1 MFRQVGL
8 KLTLSFLVMFICL
21 YTAVSILIYGVTAR
35 LIISDIDVLL
45 QDTARP
51 LGVEVATALDR
62 GVFPAQFVA
71 LAKLASIY
79 PKVSA
84 ILLRDAV
91 GDVIANTNPSV
102 SGSLP
107 YRTSKPNPRTIF
119 DARSRTHYRILTERL
134 ANKYGQTEGYL
145 QVAINIDRDLNS
157 LASLKRALLIVAAA
171 GTLLAALAG
180 IVMSRVSLRPIELSW
195 FRQRQFA
202 ADASHELRTPLT
214 VIRLNL
220 EVLRARSHTRI
231 EENEEWLAVIDRE
244 VDRMSRLTQDL
255 LTLARADSDVTAVRL
270 EIVDLLST
278 AKRATTAFA
287 AVAASKGLALKVSA
301 DAQDSEN
308 AYLLQGDPERL
319 YQLIAILLDNAIK
332 YTSSGGVRVELSRHR
347 HTLQMTVSD
356 TGIGIDPELLPQ
368 IFDRFV
374 RGDQARVRHGGGA
387 GLGLAIAQWIA
398 QVHGGRMTAASVPKA
413 GSQFTVWL
421 PVRSIRRI

>member
-8 KLTLSFLVMFICL
+8 KLTLSFVVMFICL

-35 LIISDIDVLL
+35 LIMGDIDILL

-51 LGVEVATALDR
+51 LGVEVAAALDR
-62 GVFPAQFVA
+62 GLFPAQFVA
-71 LAKLASIY
+71 LTKLASIY

-91 GDVIANTNPSV
+91 GDVIANTNMSV

-107 YRTSKPNPRTIF
+107 YHTKKPNPRTVF
-119 DARSRTHYRILTERL
+119 DAHSHTYYRILTERL

-145 QVAINIDRDLNS
+145 QVAIDVDRDLNS
-157 LASLKRALLIVAAA
+157 MASLKRALFIVAAA

-180 IVMSRVSLRPIELSW
+180 LVMSRVSLRPIELSW
-195 FRQRQFA
+195 SRQRQFA

-220 EVLRARSHTRI
+220 EVLRAKSGTRI
-231 EENEEWLAVIDRE
+231 EENEEWLAVIERE
-244 VDRMSRLTQDL
+244 VDRLGRLTQDL
-255 LTLARADSDVTAVRL
+255 LTLARADSDVVSDP

-278 AKRATTAFA
+278 TRRAITAFA
-287 AVAASKGLALKVSA
+287 AVAASKGLALRVSA
-301 DAQDSEN
+301 DMPEDEN
-308 AYLLQGDPERL
+308 AYLLSGDSERL

-332 YTSSGGVRVELSRHR
+332 YTASGEIRIDLSRHR
-347 HTLQMTVSD
+347 HTLQMVVSD
-356 TGIGIDPELLPQ
+356 TGIGIDPELLPR

-374 RGDQARVRHGGGA
+374 RGDQARVRNGGGA
-387 GLGLAIAQWIA
+387 GLGLAIAQWI
-398 QVHGGRMTAASVPKA
+398 VHTHGGRMSVTSEPGA
-413 GSQFTVWL
+413 GSSFVIWL
-421 PVRSIRRI
+421 PARVVRFA